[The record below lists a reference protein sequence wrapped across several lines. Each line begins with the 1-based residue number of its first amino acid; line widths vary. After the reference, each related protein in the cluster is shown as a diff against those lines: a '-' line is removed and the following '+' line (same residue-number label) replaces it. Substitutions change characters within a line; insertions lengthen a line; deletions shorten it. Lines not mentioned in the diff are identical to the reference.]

1 MLEIDV
7 AYDNEQADLVTV
19 GGTYGVGVPLA
30 RIGDAPT
37 ARDENVKK
45 SEEKFNVSRLNAG
58 EIVVAQHRQDIYEM
72 NLRAMANILPGH
84 NPIHVDAVLVYVY

>member
-19 GGTYGVGVPLA
+19 GGTYG
-30 RIGDAPT
+30 

-58 EIVVAQHRQDIYEM
+58 EIVVAQYRQDIYEM

>member
-7 AYDNEQADLVTV
+7 AYDNEQA
-19 GGTYGVGVPLA
+19 
-30 RIGDAPT
+30 
-37 ARDENVKK
+37 ENVKK